1 MLTAAALAALAL
13 LAAYS
18 LASGRTLI
26 ALSVALLPLAIWE
39 ATRLTVSL
47 VLLGLSLPA
56 FMSILGEGANIKV
69 AASDVLLVLIFAALL
84 ARFAVTRTAA
94 ELRALRPVAFAI
106 GQYVAFLVVLLFV
119 HFGTSEV
126 LQTLQRIELF
136 LLPLIVG
143 AFAAL
148 TGRHVQVLKAY
159 VVAATVLAAVWPIES
174 FGMQKNPVG
183 GMVGNAILLV
193 VAYPR
198 LRSFLP
204 CLVILIPGLLLTASR
219 GAVGATAIGF
229 LVFMVIRG
237 DRGGVL
243 IKRALP
249 VAALAAAAFVLLP
262 AETAD
267 RLTTFSPGRQ
277 TTGQYALYIRA
288 QLKHDVYAS
297 IDTHPWTG
305 VGVGSYEGNPVNPA
319 PGSDPHQVV
328 LLQAAEGGWAF
339 AGSFILLIGGT
350 ALALYSM
357 RRVELAPAATAV
369 FVATAAH
376 GLVDIYW
383 VRGTPV
389 LGWLLVGMVCA
400 LRAPPA
406 VPAPRS

>member
-1 MLTAAALAALAL
+1 MLAAAAVVALAL

-18 LASGRTLI
+18 LASGRTLV
-26 ALSVALLPLAIWE
+26 ALAVALLPLAIWE
-39 ATRLTVSL
+39 ATRLTVAL

-56 FMSILGEGANIKV
+56 FMSIPGEGANIRV
-69 AASDVLLVLIFAALL
+69 AASDVLLILIISALL
-84 ARFAVTRTAA
+84 ARMAATRTAA
-94 ELRALRPVAFAI
+94 ELRALRPVAFAV
-106 GQYVAFLVVLLFV
+106 GQYGVFLVFLLLV
-119 HFGTSEV
+119 HFGTSEF

-136 LLPLIVG
+136 LFPLVVG

-159 VVAATVLAAVWPIES
+159 VLAATALAAVWPIES

-183 GMVGNAILLV
+183 GMVGSAILLV
-193 VAYPR
+193 VAYPP

-204 CLVILIPGLLLTASR
+204 SLLVLTPGLLLTASR
-219 GAVGATAIGF
+219 GAVAATAVGF
-229 LVFMVIRG
+229 LVFMIIRG
-237 DRGGVL
+237 DRGGIL
-243 IKRALP
+243 LKRGLP

-262 AETAD
+262 EETAD
-267 RLTTFSPGRQ
+267 RLTTYAPGRQ

-288 QLKHDVYAS
+288 QLKRDVYTV
-297 IDTHPWTG
+297 IDDHPWTG
-305 VGVGSYEGNPVNPA
+305 VGVGSYEGNVANPA
-319 PGSDPHQVV
+319 PGSDPHHVV

-357 RRVELAPAATAV
+357 RRIELAPAAAAV

-389 LGWLLVGMVCA
+389 LGWLLVGMVCGLRVPPA
-400 LRAPPA
+400 LRAPRP
-406 VPAPRS
+406 